1 MDSQMEMEKVEK
13 LIGIFQDLFD
23 GKYGDLSEENKN
35 LIRQK
40 LREAKME
47 FLLGW
52 EAYCPM
58 PGNLHKVNVYNYI
71 NVA

>member
-1 MDSQMEMEKVEK
+1 MEMEKVEK

-47 FLLGW
+47 FLLG
-52 EAYCPM
+52 
-58 PGNLHKVNVYNYI
+58 
-71 NVA
+71 